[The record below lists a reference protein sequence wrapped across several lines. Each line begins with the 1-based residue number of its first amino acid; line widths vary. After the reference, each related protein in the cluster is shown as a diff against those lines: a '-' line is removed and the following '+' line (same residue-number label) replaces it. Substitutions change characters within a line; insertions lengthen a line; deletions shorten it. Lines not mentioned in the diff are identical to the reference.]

1 MLSAERKIKIA
12 QIIKN
17 SGGIRTAELSQ
28 LFQVSQMT
36 VLRDLAVLEKE
47 GILQRVYGGAVSMQE
62 MQSELPRA
70 SRIKM
75 HSAEKDS
82 IADAALALIKKGDC
96 IFLDAST
103 TTLSLAKRLYAVG
116 ELTVISNGLDIIN
129 EVSRNGSV
137 KLICPGG
144 DLNRLSMSFMGP
156 ETDMLLSNLNFDK
169 VFFSSSGISDR
180 AGITDP
186 NLLQAKIKK
195 TVIENA
201 KTSVLLADISKFDK
215 ITLNKICPLARIDI
229 IITDSEPDDR
239 YMDFFI
245 KNNIQFLG
253 AHHEVRQGNR

>member
-1 MLSAERKIKIA
+1 MLSAERKIKTA

-28 LFQVSQMT
+28 LFQVSEMT
-36 VLRDLAVLEKE
+36 VLRDLASLEKE
-47 GILQRVYGGAVSMQE
+47 GLLQRVYGGAVSLKE
-62 MQSELPRA
+62 LQSELPLA

-75 HSAEKDS
+75 HSAQKDI

-103 TTLSLAKRLYAVG
+103 TTLSLAKRLYSVG
-116 ELTVISNGLDIIN
+116 ELTVISNSLDVIN
-129 EVSRNGSV
+129 EVSKNESI

-144 DLNRLSMSFMGP
+144 DLSRLSMSFMGP

-169 VFFSSSGISDR
+169 AFFSSSGISER

-186 NLLQAKIKK
+186 NRFQAKIKK

-201 KTSVLLADISKFDK
+201 KTSVLLADISKFDR
-215 ITLNKICPLARIDI
+215 ITLNKVCPLARIDI
-229 IITDSEPDDR
+229 IITDSEPDAR
-239 YMDFFI
+239 YITFFI
-245 KNNIQFLG
+245 KNNIRFLG
-253 AHHEVRQGNR
+253 AHHEVRQGDR